1 MWLRSGMVVAVAVA
15 QAGSCSSNSTPSL
28 RTSLCRGCS
37 PPPKKKKRHR
47 ARAEPNT
54 GWLWRPCFAVSGSL
68 DSVELMG
75 TLRGSYTE
83 DAPELKDSDE
93 AITSGQG

>member
-1 MWLRSGMVVAVAVA
+1 M
-15 QAGSCSSNSTPSL
+15 
-28 RTSLCRGCS
+28 
-37 PPPKKKKRHR
+37 
-47 ARAEPNT
+47 
-54 GWLWRPCFAVSGSL
+54 VSGSL